1 MLDKQ
6 VGFTGT
12 QKGMTD
18 MQKKSVAQI
27 ISLYSPGIFH
37 HGCCIG
43 ADFEFHKMCDVVG
56 NTIILHP
63 PTDERKM
70 EKCLVLWA
78 TCIGLEAKPY
88 LERNHQIVNC
98 SDVLIA
104 APAER
109 EEVLRS
115 GTWAT
120 LRYAK
125 AHTRR
130 PIFHVEPD
138 GAVVKYNLP
147 DDFKIWPKKENK
159 GWVPI

>member
-1 MLDKQ
+1 MRDSQ

-18 MQKKSVAQI
+18 MQLKSVAR
-27 ISLYSPGIFH
+27 LVEMYSPGVFH

-43 ADFEFHKMCDVVG
+43 ADKQFHELADQAMNVIVY
-56 NTIILHP
+56 HP
-63 PTDERKM
+63 PSDERKM
-70 EKCLVLWA
+70 FKPICRFAKPIKLDS
-78 TCIGLEAKPY
+78 KPY
-88 LERNHQIVNC
+88 LERNQDIVNS
-98 SDVLIA
+98 SDILIA
-104 APAER
+104 APAEL

-130 PIFHVEPD
+130 PIFHVEPN
-138 GAVVKYNLP
+138 GAVVKFNLP

-159 GWVPI
+159 GWVPL